1 MENQKL
7 RSLRPFIPPPV
18 GKSAGNPLTDRPRRR
33 SDSSIRTGSGGT
45 APAGITGINAKKIQ
59 WWMMARCEHCGNE
72 CALPF
77 TCQHCRGA
85 FCPECRLPPSHQ
97 CTGITSWKKKPAPGV
112 GISYGRGGTATAI
125 PGGSG
130 TDVYREKTGRTQ
142 SGIPWLV
149 VMIAVMI
156 IIMLGI
162 LFLVLSG

>member
-1 MENQKL
+1 
-7 RSLRPFIPPPV
+7 
-18 GKSAGNPLTDRPRRR
+18 
-33 SDSSIRTGSGGT
+33 
-45 APAGITGINAKKIQ
+45 
-59 WWMMARCEHCGNE
+59 MMARCEYCGNE

-142 SGIPWLV
+142 SGIPWLA